1 MGYLMKEKIV
11 KWIDDAVSLAVELQ
25 GELTKRPAVSPD
37 SGGEGELDKCVFL
50 EGWLKAHGIT
60 QLERFDAPD
69 EHAKGGIRPNL
80 VATIPGSGN
89 EADGRLWLISHLD
102 VVPPGE
108 ASLWEND
115 PWTMVE
121 AKDGPLGHRL
131 IGRGVEDN
139 QQGLTSSVLAALAL
153 VKLGLQPCR
162 TVKLLFAA
170 DEEMGSSF
178 GIGWLLENYTNLF
191 RKSDMALIPD
201 WGDTKGE
208 GIEIAEKNML
218 WLRFTTTGKQTHGS
232 TPDLGANAF
241 LAGSDLALRLHYGL
255 SEKFNGRDSLFEPE
269 YSTFQ
274 PTKKEA
280 NVPNIN
286 TIPGMDVFCIDM
298 RVLPR
303 YSIKMVLDEI
313 EIIKEDVAARHKVT
327 IDYSV
332 VQSNESP
339 PTSAQAPFIKSLS
352 LAINE
357 VYGGTACPVGIGG
370 GTIAAFLRR
379 TGIDSAVWSRL
390 SGTAHQP
397 NEYALVKDIL
407 GDAKVMALLMLG
419 ESHKPGN

>member
-1 MGYLMKEKIV
+1 MKEKIF

-37 SGGEGELDKCVFL
+37 SGGEGELEKCVFL
-50 EGWLKAHGIT
+50 EGWLKARGIT

-69 EHAKGGIRPNL
+69 KNAKGGVRPNL
-80 VATIPGSGN
+80 VATIPGEGN
-89 EADGRLWLISHLD
+89 EADGRLWIISHVD

-108 ASLWEND
+108 ASHWQSD

-121 AKDGPLGHRL
+121 VKDGPLGHRV

-139 QQGLTSSVLAALAL
+139 QQGLVSSVLAALAL
-153 VKLGLQPCR
+153 IKLGFKPCR

-170 DEEMGSSF
+170 DEEMGSDF
-178 GIGWLLENYTNLF
+178 GIAWLLKNHSDLF
-191 RKSDMALIPD
+191 NKNDTALIPD

-208 GIEIAEKNML
+208 GIEVAEKNMI
-218 WLRFTTTGKQTHGS
+218 WVRFTTTGKQTHGS
-232 TPDLGANAF
+232 RPDQGANAF

-255 SEKFNGRDSLFEPE
+255 SEKFNARDSLFDLE
-269 YSTFQ
+269 YSSFQ

-286 TIPGMDVFCIDM
+286 TIPGGDVFYIDM

-303 YSIKMVLDEI
+303 YSIKEVLDEI
-313 EIIKEDVAARHKVT
+313 EVIKKEVAARHNVA

-339 PTSAQAPFIKSLS
+339 PTSAEAPFIKSLS

-357 VYGGTACPVGIGG
+357 VYGGVARPTGIGG

-379 TGIDSAVWSRL
+379 VGIDSAVWARL

-407 GDAKVMALLMLG
+407 GDAKVMAFLMWG
-419 ESHKPGN
+419 TAGK

>member
-1 MGYLMKEKIV
+1 MKEKIFSC
-11 KWIDDAVSLAVELQ
+11 IDDAVDLAVELQ
-25 GELTKRPAVSPD
+25 CELTRRPAVSPD
-37 SGGEGELDKCVFL
+37 SGGEGELEKCVFL
-50 EGWLKAHGIT
+50 EGWLRAHGIS

-69 EHAKGGIRPNL
+69 EKAKGGVRPNL
-80 VATIPGSGN
+80 IATIPGRGN
-89 EADGRLWLISHLD
+89 EADGCLWIISHLD

-108 ASLWEND
+108 ASLWESD
-115 PWTMVE
+115 PWTMAE

-162 TVKLLFAA
+162 TVKLLFVA
-170 DEEMGSSF
+170 DEEMGNDF
-178 GIGWLLENYTNLF
+178 GIAWLLKNYN
-191 RKSDMALIPD
+191 DMFHKNDTALIPD

-208 GIEIAEKNML
+208 GIEIAEKNII
-218 WLRFTTTGKQTHGS
+218 WVRFTTKGKQTHGS
-232 TPDLGANAF
+232 RPDLGANAF

-255 SEKFNGRDSLFEPE
+255 SEKFNGCDSLFEPE

-286 TIPGMDVFCIDM
+286 TIPGGDVFCVDM

-303 YSIKMVLDEI
+303 YSIQSVLDEI
-313 EIIKEDVAARHKVT
+313 DIIKEEVAARHKVA

-339 PTSAQAPFIKSLS
+339 ATSAQAPFIKSLS

-357 VYGGTACPVGIGG
+357 VYGGTAKPTGIGG
-370 GTIAAFLRR
+370 GTVAAFLRR
-379 TGIDSAVWSRL
+379 EGIDCAVWARL
-390 SGTAHQP
+390 SGSAHQP
-397 NEYALVKDIL
+397 NEYALVSDIL
-407 GDAKVMALLMLG
+407 GDAKVMALLMWG
-419 ESHKPGN
+419 EAQKQRG